1 MTQLVDTHAAAVAVN
16 RSPATIRDWL
26 RKGWLT
32 PHGRENRRTLV
43 DLAQVYEVAKTHA
56 PKPSTTSRTRGY
68 LQ

>member
-1 MTQLVDTHAAAVAVN
+1 MTQLVDTHAAAVAVA

>member
-1 MTQLVDTHAAAVAVN
+1 MTQLVDTHAAACAVQ

-32 PHGRENRRTLV
+32 PHGREDRRTLV
-43 DLAQVYEVAKTHA
+43 DLAQVYEVAKAHA

>member
-1 MTQLVDTHAAAVAVN
+1 MTQLVDTLAAAVAVN

-26 RKGWLT
+26 RKGWLA

-56 PKPSTTSRTRGY
+56 PKASTTSRTRGY

>member
-1 MTQLVDTHAAAVAVN
+1 MTQLVDTHAAAVAAH

-32 PHGRENRRTLV
+32 PHGREHRRTLV

-56 PKPSTTSRTRGY
+56 PKPSTTSRTHGY